1 MAHLYIPLPERI
13 VNKVQ
18 MKNNIRLFAV
28 AIIAAVAAF
37 AARGEFRWGP
47 TAGVDFTNLIFKQ
60 DIMRVDKAIGP
71 TLGVQGEMMFPGIG
85 FGIDIGAMYSMQGAT
100 LHLGEKKIWAV
111 DGYGKERSYLHTLSI
126 PVNLR
131 FKWTR
136 MNGLEDY
143 IAPYVF
149 GGPVF
154 DFHLGHNS
162 LKAMNYAFGSIGM
175 QAGLGVE
182 LWKRWQVQGSY
193 VWGLT
198 YAMKA
203 VKLIDFSGRCS
214 YWTVRVAYMF

>member
-1 MAHLYIPLPERI
+1 MGKLKKFI
-13 VNKVQ
+13 V
-18 MKNNIRLFAV
+18 LLSV
-28 AIIAAVAAF
+28 AMVCGLG
-37 AARGEFRWGP
+37 ARAEFRWGP
-47 TAGVDFTNLIFKQ
+47 AVGVDIANLKFKQ
-60 DIMRVDKAIGP
+60 DLISTGKIVGP
-71 TLGVQGEMMFPGIG
+71 QAGVQGEMMFPGIG
-85 FGIDIGAMYSMQGAT
+85 FGIDIGAFYSLQGGK
-100 LHLGEKKIWAV
+100 LGLGEKKIWAV
-111 DGYGKERSYLHTLSI
+111 DGYGQETSYLHTLSI
-126 PVNLR
+126 PVDLR

>member
-1 MAHLYIPLPERI
+1 MLL
-13 VNKVQ
+13 
-18 MKNNIRLFAV
+18 LLGAV
-28 AIIAAVAAF
+28 CSLG
-37 AARGEFRWGP
+37 ARAEFRWGP
-47 TAGVDFTNLIFKQ
+47 AVGIDISNLKFKQ
-60 DIMRVDKAIGP
+60 DLISTGKIVGP
-71 TLGVQGEMMFPGIG
+71 QAGVQGEMMFPGIG
-85 FGIDIGAMYSMQGAT
+85 FGID
-100 LHLGEKKIWAV
+100 
-111 DGYGKERSYLHTLSI
+111 GYGQETSYLHTLSI
-126 PVNLR
+126 PVDLR